1 MWKADQPDL
10 QSANMGPKGPQSD
23 KSGGGERARVL
34 SRLRADI
41 MTGER
46 SREPVGG
53 QIFRRN

>member
-1 MWKADQPDL
+1 
-10 QSANMGPKGPQSD
+10 MGPKGPQSD

-41 MTGER
+41 RTMER